1 MKFLIYC
8 SVNLIRES
16 FTQLLKSLNAGDQLQ
31 VLGARNSSEVTE
43 LQDQTPIDVCLFY
56 LELNESGWNRLEEL
70 VTLASNMPIV
80 VVADFTEDSEL
91 RRAIQL
97 GANGC
102 VSTDFSW
109 RKVTYVIHKVL
120 SGEISCPAL
129 KSIEPNSEAAAYFDH
144 RPTQETATPEPT
156 PVREPIREDAAKE
169 NKPRPATS
177 VDHHLTPRQL
187 DVLKLINEGQ
197 SNKQI
202 ARSLDM
208 AEGTVKIHC
217 AAIFRELEVTN
228 RTQAALKYVQLF
240 GG

>member
-16 FTQLLKSLNAGDQLQ
+16 FSQLLKSLNAGDQLQ
-31 VLGARNSSEVTE
+31 VLEAANSDEVSQ
-43 LQDQTPIDVCLFY
+43 LKQQTPIDICLFY
-56 LELNESGWNRLEEL
+56 LELTEQGWQRLEEL
-70 VTLASNMPIV
+70 VELSAKMPIV
-80 VVADFTEDSEL
+80 VIADFADDSQL

-109 RKVTYVIHKVL
+109 RKVTYVIHRVL

-129 KSIEPNSEAAAYFDH
+129 KSMEANTAAAAYFNAEEDNALD
-144 RPTQETATPEPT
+144 PQVSST
-156 PVREPIREDAAKE
+156 PVPEEKKQP
-169 NKPRPATS
+169 PANH
-177 VDHHLTPRQL
+177 DHDFHPHLTPRQM

-202 ARSLDM
+202 ARTLNM

-228 RTQAALKYVQLF
+228 RTQAAMKYVALMSA
-240 GG
+240 